1 MTVNNFFWHWFTE
14 IDIKR
19 DLDDMGIL
27 PTNDSEDIYQYSN
40 AKMKYLPAK
49 WVKKLVKTIL
59 YSNDPVYLTKNV
71 DKRLHNDNSEW
82 TELIQI

>member
-1 MTVNNFFWHWFTE
+1 
-14 IDIKR
+14 
-19 DLDDMGIL
+19 MGIL

-49 WVKKLVKTIL
+49 CVKKLVKTIL

-71 DKRLHNDNSEW
+71 DKRLHNDNSE
-82 TELIQI
+82 

>member
-1 MTVNNFFWHWFTE
+1 MTVNNFFWHWFTD

-19 DLDDMGIL
+19 YLDDMGIL